1 MNKNDLLKEL
11 CSIKNAKRVYRDR
24 ASNFVIQNPEVFPFL
39 LELIFKNKT
48 KTSIKAAWVFE
59 LVCFENLNLMVS
71 HINLFTNKLRKIT
84 DESALRP
91 IAKVCFFITK
101 AFYINNEIKL
111 KLTDENKDQ
120 IIEAN
125 FDWLI
130 EDHKVATQAFAMDT
144 LYLFGK
150 ESDWIHRELKL
161 ILEKNAG
168 SGSAGYQAHARKI
181 LKDL

>member
-71 HINLFTNKLRKIT
+71 HINLFTNNLRKIA

-91 IAKVCFFITK
+91 IAKVCYFITK